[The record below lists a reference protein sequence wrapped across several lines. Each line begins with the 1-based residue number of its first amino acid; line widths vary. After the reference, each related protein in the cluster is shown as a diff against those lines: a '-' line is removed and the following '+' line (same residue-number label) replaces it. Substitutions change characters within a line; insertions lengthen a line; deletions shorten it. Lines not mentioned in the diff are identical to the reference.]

1 MLGGE
6 LEHQPGHPGRLGV
19 GRRFEEVERR
29 KGGDGGEGG
38 EEAKITHYLSFLQDL
53 LFLSK

>member
-1 MLGGE
+1 M
-6 LEHQPGHPGRLGV
+6 RLWV

-38 EEAKITHYLSFLQDL
+38 KEAKITQFLTFLQDL
-53 LFLSK
+53 LFLSKQDTINSKED